1 MSGFPCIG
9 DATCSDRLAALK
21 RAHPEDWWIRLGRA
35 ARAHRG
41 HRHTVEGWLRG
52 GAGGALIPR
61 DAKDAAAL
69 DRRKAARRWLPFV
82 AGFALGQVTERCL
95 RQIVHLRA
103 MERVP
108 LSRDT
113 WVRDCGL
120 LRRWIRQG
128 QLARHRR
135 ALLAPRW
142 RTIPGGERRRPAAAA
157 LIPIQVQR
165 LLRGARCPRL
175 RVMIAL
181 AYGCQ
186 LLPREFEALRFEDL
200 AMDYAHVV
208 VATASRRGRAGV
220 TCRKRVWLPAWV
232 RDLARGAWGEMPR
245 ASGWCFAHARRP
257 GEHRRNSDGL
267 LRSLG
272 RRVSMEGVTFTRLRR
287 SGQAIARARGCSR
300 VVVRGVV
307 PAVLGRESVEER
319 WFSSEQQRFASSW
332 SELLRPPA
340 DPGRLPRRAP
350 GGCGLDVSERMAA
363 RRRAR
368 AMGWGRAEAPAL
380 PTSCEWVEPGEAVVE
395 AEGLDREALM
405 GVIRSLLDERTVL
418 AGRLARE
425 RRGGARMAQRG
436 EAAVARDGERER
448 VEAFFQCMLWG
459 GSGLLTGMALEQ
471 HLRSRRVPG
480 GPTEGERLGAVAAGL
495 VRGLAVEISQRCG
508 LRTTG

>member
-1 MSGFPCIG
+1 M
-9 DATCSDRLAALK
+9 LK
-21 RAHPEDWWIRLGRA
+21 
-35 ARAHRG
+35 
-41 HRHTVEGWLRG
+41 
-52 GAGGALIPR
+52 

-120 LRRWIRQG
+120 LRRWIRRG

-267 LRSLG
+267 L
-272 RRVSMEGVTFTRLRR
+272 
-287 SGQAIARARGCSR
+287 
-300 VVVRGVV
+300 
-307 PAVLGRESVEER
+307 
-319 WFSSEQQRFASSW
+319 
-332 SELLRPPA
+332 
-340 DPGRLPRRAP
+340 
-350 GGCGLDVSERMAA
+350 
-363 RRRAR
+363 
-368 AMGWGRAEAPAL
+368 
-380 PTSCEWVEPGEAVVE
+380 
-395 AEGLDREALM
+395 
-405 GVIRSLLDERTVL
+405 
-418 AGRLARE
+418 
-425 RRGGARMAQRG
+425 
-436 EAAVARDGERER
+436 
-448 VEAFFQCMLWG
+448 WG

-495 VRGLAVEISQRCG
+495 VRGLAVEISRRCG
-508 LRTTG
+508 LGTTC